1 LLALMK
7 YLINRAAQYADF
19 LSLISERMLEYFN
32 VPSFEGEYT
41 HTHTHTPEAVLTL
54 VTLSKTR
61 SLWPSEEED

>member
-1 LLALMK
+1 M
-7 YLINRAAQYADF
+7 QDF

-32 VPSFEGEYT
+32 VPSFEGE